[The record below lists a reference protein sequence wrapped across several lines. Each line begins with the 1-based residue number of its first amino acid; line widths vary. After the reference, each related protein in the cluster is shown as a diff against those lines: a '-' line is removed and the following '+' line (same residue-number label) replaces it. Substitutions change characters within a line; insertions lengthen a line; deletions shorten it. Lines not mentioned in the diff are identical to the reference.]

1 MKFSSIALAAFT
13 LASGALAGS
22 LKELEIDITKEIPVA
37 ECKIKAAAGDL
48 VSVHYTGKF
57 LDNGEVFD
65 SSYDRNS
72 PITFK
77 LGSGQVIKGWDQ
89 GILGMCVGEERT
101 IRIPSDL
108 AYGKRG
114 AAGVIPPDADMV
126 FDVKL
131 MDASNK

>member
-1 MKFSSIALAAFT
+1 MKFTSIILAAF
-13 LASGALAGS
+13 ASGAMAGS
-22 LKELEIDITKEIPVA
+22 LKELEIDITKQIPVA
-37 ECKIKAAAGDL
+37 ECKIKAASGDL

-65 SSYDRNS
+65 SSYNRNS
-72 PITFK
+72 PITFE
-77 LGSGQVIKGWDQ
+77 LGAGQVIKGWDQ

-101 IRIPSDL
+101 IRIPSEL

-131 MDASNK
+131 MDAANN